1 MPNDE
6 LSQEP
11 EAEVV
16 ESPSAEPVEQFQ
28 PAPKAPVPYDRFKEK
43 NKEAKRWR
51 KLAESLMPGKAT
63 APAEA
68 AAPAPD
74 VSDVPSDPKLA
85 ESYRFIAKA
94 AAAGN
99 KPQIDAVGQRLA
111 ALEAERNAEKADRFR
126 KEFWEENPVDDDVRQ
141 STETRYKDMVRQAK
155 ESGMVPQFSIEDIF
169 NYELGVRARKTVAQS
184 AAQKANSSAV
194 NKAALG
200 VVGAKPGA
208 PKGAPKSLAE
218 KSAAELASEMKD
230 FEF

>member
-51 KLAESLMPGKAT
+51 KLAESLMPGKA
-63 APAEA
+63 AQAEPVA
-68 AAPAPD
+68 AAPV
-74 VSDVPSDPKLA
+74 VSDEPSDPKLA
-85 ESYRFIAKA
+85 ESHRFIAKA
-94 AAAGN
+94 SAAGV

-141 STETRYKDMVRQAK
+141 STEARYKDMTRQAK
-155 ESGMVPQFSIEDIF
+155 ENGMVPQFSIEDIF